1 MRASRSSKASA
12 PLFTTL
18 QARAYFPKRDMQGY
32 AHSHGGIADFNLC
45 YLRPIAMWHGYY
57 KLNYLLYEPSRHRL
71 DHRASTTLTIFT
83 A

>member
-1 MRASRSSKASA
+1 
-12 PLFTTL
+12 
-18 QARAYFPKRDMQGY
+18 MQGY